1 MTQRRPNLWVIAGPN
16 GAGKS
21 TLVER
26 FSIDSKLPVVNPDN
40 IAKELAGPH
49 KELAAGKLAIQERNR
64 LLKQKV
70 NFAFETTLTGK
81 NELNFMRKAK
91 AEGYKVNLL
100 FVGIP
105 SPNVSLMR
113 VAARVARGGHNVPKE
128 DIFRRY
134 NRSMTN
140 LLDAITVSERYYIFD
155 NTTKQAKLL
164 ASKSHGRVKHNVK
177 SLPGWFKDVAA
188 NAPELAPKVP
198 RVLQIDDELEP

>member
-1 MTQRRPNLWVIAGPN
+1 MTQRRPNLWVVAGPN

-26 FSIDSKLPVVNPDN
+26 FRIDTKLPVVNPDN
-40 IAKELAGPH
+40 IAKELDGPH
-49 KELAAGKLAIQERNR
+49 KELTAGKLAIQARNR
-64 LLKQKV
+64 LLKQKA

-105 SPNVSLMR
+105 DSKVSLMR
-113 VAARVARGGHNVPKE
+113 VATRVARGGHNVPKE

-140 LLDAITVSERYYIFD
+140 LLAAITVSDRYYIFD
-155 NTTKQAKLL
+155 NSDEKSKLL
-164 ASKSHGRVKHNVK
+164 VSKSHGRVKHNAK
-177 SLPGWFKDVAA
+177 SFPSWFKDGAA
-188 NAPELAPKVP
+188 NAPELALKAP
-198 RVLQIDDELEP
+198 RACQIDDELEP

>member
-1 MTQRRPNLWVIAGPN
+1 
-16 GAGKS
+16 
-21 TLVER
+21 
-26 FSIDSKLPVVNPDN
+26 
-40 IAKELAGPH
+40 
-49 KELAAGKLAIQERNR
+49 
-64 LLKQKV
+64 
-70 NFAFETTLTGK
+70 
-81 NELNFMRKAK
+81 MRKAK

-105 SPNVSLMR
+105 DSKVSFMR
-113 VAARVARGGHNVPKE
+113 VATRVARGGHNVPKE

-140 LLDAITVSERYYIFD
+140 LLDAITVSDRYYIFD
-155 NTTKQAKLL
+155 NSDEKSKLL
-164 ASKSHGRVKHNVK
+164 VSKSHGRVKHNVK